1 MPRANESDMLLSLLK
16 SAALIVVTVL
26 FAALAILLL
35 PFNRRGRAFH
45 WCARAWAHLVLKITA
60 IHVRTK
66 GLEFL
71 QADESY
77 IYAANHASYF
87 DIPALVAMLP
97 GQIRIVFKK
106 ELTWLPIFG
115 WAMKL
120 GGYIS
125 IDRRDTREAIE
136 SLERAAQE
144 IRAGSSVLL
153 FPEGTRTRDGKM
165 QPFKRGAFALAVKS
179 RVPIV
184 PVTVNGSFS
193 ILPKKGLRIN
203 TGNIEVI
210 AHLPVATNG
219 CIGKEGEMQLMEH
232 VRSVIAS
239 DYIEL
244 TRPINSG
251 ESI

>member
-1 MPRANESDMLLSLLK
+1 MLQSLLK

-26 FAALAILLL
+26 VATLTILLF
-35 PFNRRGRAFH
+35 PFNRKGRAFH
-45 WCARAWAHLVLKITA
+45 WCARTWGRLVLKITP
-60 IHVRTK
+60 IRVRVK

-71 QADESY
+71 QMGENY

-106 ELTWLPIFG
+106 ELTRLPIFG

-120 GGYIS
+120 GSYIS
-125 IDRRDTREAIE
+125 IDRGDSREALE
-136 SLERAAQE
+136 SLEKAARE
-144 IRAGSSVLL
+144 IREGSSVLL

-165 QPFKRGAFALAVKS
+165 QSFKRGAFALAVRS

-203 TGNIEVI
+203 PGNIEVI
-210 AHLPVATNG
+210 LHPPVATNG
-219 CIGKEGEMQLMEH
+219 SSGKEGEMQIMER
-232 VRSVIAS
+232 VRNVIAS
-239 DYIEL
+239 DYIE
-244 TRPINSG
+244 PA
-251 ESI
+251 